1 MWDQVSGCCAFPSI
15 GLCSV
20 VSDSCNPMDC
30 SPPDS
35 SVHVILQ
42 ARILE
47 WGAICYSRQS
57 SRPRDWT
64 RVFCVSC
71 IDGEI
76 LYHWATFEALACF
89 SRSVNQSVFSSLK
102 SRGCAKQPLR
112 HHPVWASWNLKPKEA
127 CGCWVFTVYTG
138 CHTAWVHGV
147 SRATSSSWQS
157 SSLDETALFPCYSGQ
172 RGSWHFFPCKESLYF
187 SVLSLDTQQ
196 EKLPYSSW
204 WACEAAILSEA
215 QKSTDSPLGQDL
227 RDLEKRWREAVKT

>member
-57 SRPRDWT
+57 SQPRDRT

-76 LYHWATFEALACF
+76 LYHWATWEALACF

-172 RGSWHFFPCKESLYF
+172 RGSWYFFPCKESLYF

-204 WACEAAILSEA
+204 WACEAAILSEV